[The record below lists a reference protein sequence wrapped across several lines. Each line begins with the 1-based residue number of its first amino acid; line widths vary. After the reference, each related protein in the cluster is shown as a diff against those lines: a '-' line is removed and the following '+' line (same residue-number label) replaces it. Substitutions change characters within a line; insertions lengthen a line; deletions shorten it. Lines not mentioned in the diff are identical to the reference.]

1 MMYYSQ
7 KTLQSL
13 ETCLLVNNNL
23 CEKLVSSLEFPI
35 TFDKRFKAT
44 SVLFFILDFYF
55 LSYELDNFTLKVL
68 Y

>member
-1 MMYYSQ
+1 MNYSQ
-7 KTLQSL
+7 KPFQSL

-23 CEKLVSSLEFPI
+23 CKKLVSSLELPI

-44 SVLFFILDFYF
+44 LVSFFILDFCF
-55 LSYELDNFTLKVL
+55 LSYELDHYTLKVL

>member
-23 CEKLVSSLEFPI
+23 CEKLVSSLELPI
-35 TFDKRFKAT
+35 TFDKRVKAT